1 MAQKVLQQLYKT
13 GGPVDIA
20 STPVETVE
28 ELAAIPNM
36 YRYIGLTVTVMN
48 SVYDDDDELVSQN
61 PVDYWLV
68 GGIQNPFW
76 KVKAGNIVDT
86 KANLLA
92 ISPSACTIGL
102 EMVVQADETNDNKV
116 TKYWVTAIDGANVTW
131 DRKQYGA
138 QVTVEGE
145 DQETE

>member
-28 ELAAIPNM
+28 ELAAIPNA

-48 SVYDDDDELVSQN
+48 SVYDEDDELVSQN